1 MNFFQELIKVMS
13 PPTPKEKSYTSKIQP
28 STPKKEIKES
38 TIYDKLLEIYCKK
51 KNIDRNNNLL
61 KKTFEGFG
69 QELILLIIQCL
80 SDDIY
85 EISKID
91 GHLIRKDNMTQ
102 EEWARENGLRIVY
115 E

>member
-1 MNFFQELIKVMS
+1 MNFFQELIKMMS
-13 PPTPKEKSYTSKIQP
+13 PPTPKEKFHTSKIQP
-28 STPKKEIKES
+28 SAPKKS